1 MKTAKTRIL
10 FADDEK
16 TFRETFL
23 KVLQEEGFDV
33 NAFDNGLDAIEAIKK
48 NVYDIAVLDIDMPGA
63 DGIRVLKEA
72 IKIRPETRVI
82 MITAY
87 GTVEMAVEAIKLGAA
102 EYVMK
107 PVIFDDVLMKIK
119 QQARYRRLQE
129 ENIELKSELGS
140 VFSIDQIISDSP
152 LMGRVFETIYKVAH
166 TKSNIL
172 ITGESGTGKEMVA
185 HAIHSLSE
193 GFPGRFVAVNCS
205 AIPEG
210 LIESEL
216 FGHKKGSFTSA
227 VEDKKGLFEAAQGGT
242 LFLDEIGY
250 MPLACQVKLLRA
262 VEERRITPVGDTESI
277 PVELRV
283 VAATN
288 KNLLNEMA
296 AGNFREDLYYRL
308 NVVGIH
314 LPPLRER
321 KEDIPKLVQHFMAK
335 YNKEMGKNCIC
346 ISEQAMDALINYE
359 WKGNIRELQN
369 IIERAII
376 FAEGDTIQ
384 VADIGLMGMSA
395 DQGFD
400 GDRTLQEA
408 LRRFEK
414 DYIARIMKK
423 CKGDKAEAAR
433 VLDVG
438 VSTLYRKISE
448 LEVNVDSDMLG
459 AS

>member
-1 MKTAKTRIL
+1 MKAMKTKIL

-23 KVLQEEGFDV
+23 KVLQEEGFYVD
-33 NAFDNGLDAIEAIKK
+33 AFDNGLDAIKAVKEIA
-48 NVYDIAVLDIDMPGA
+48 YDIAVLDIDMPGT
-63 DGIRVLKEA
+63 DGISVLKE
-72 IKIRPETRVI
+72 IVKVCPNTRVI

-107 PVIFDDVLMKIK
+107 PVIFDDVLIK
-119 QQARYRRLQE
+119 LRQQARYRRLQE

-140 VFSIDQIISDSP
+140 AFSIDQIISESP
-152 LMGRVFETIYKVAH
+152 LMARVFETIYKVAH
-166 TKSNIL
+166 TKSNVL

-185 HAIHSLSE
+185 HAIHSLSA
-193 GFPGRFVAVNCS
+193 GFPERFVAVNCS

-227 VEDKKGLFEAAQGGT
+227 VDDKKGLFEAAQGGT

-250 MPLACQVKLLRA
+250 MPLSCQVKLLRA
-262 VEERRITPVGDTESI
+262 VEERRITPVGSTESI

-283 VAATN
+283 IAATN
-288 KNLLNEMA
+288 KNLLNEMSD
-296 AGNFREDLYYRL
+296 GNFREDLYYRL

-314 LPPLRER
+314 LPPLRDR
-321 KEDIPKLVQHFMAK
+321 REDIPKLVQHFITK
-335 YNKEMGKNCIC
+335 YNKEMGKNC
-346 ISEQAMDALINYE
+346 SAVSDKAMNVLTNYE

-376 FAEGDTIQ
+376 FAEGDVIE
-384 VADIGLMGMSA
+384 VSDIGLVGISA
-395 DQGFD
+395 EQDE
-400 GDRTLQEA
+400 DRTLQEA
-408 LRRFEK
+408 LRRYEK
-414 DYIARIMKK
+414 EYIFKVLKK
-423 CKGDKAEAAR
+423 CKGDKGQAAKI
-433 VLDVG
+433 LDVG

-448 LEVNVDSDMLG
+448 LEMNVGPGGSG
-459 AS
+459 A

>member
-1 MKTAKTRIL
+1 MKTKIL
-10 FADDEK
+10 LADDEK
-16 TFRETFL
+16 TFRETFF
-23 KVLQEEGFDV
+23 KVLQEEGFTVD
-33 NAFDNGLDAIEAIKK
+33 AFDNGLDAIDAIRQK
-48 NVYDIAVLDIDMPGA
+48 VYDIAVLDIDMPGA
-63 DGIRVLKEA
+63 DGIRVLKE
-72 IKIRPETRVI
+72 ITKVRPDTRVI

-107 PVIFDDVLMKIK
+107 PVIFEDVLIKIK

-129 ENIELKSELGS
+129 ENLELKSELGS
-140 VFSIDQIISDSP
+140 VFSIDQIISESP
-152 LMGRVFETIYKVAH
+152 LMTRIFETIYKVAN
-166 TKSNIL
+166 TKSNVL
-172 ITGESGTGKEMVA
+172 VTGESGTGKEMVA
-185 HAIHSLSE
+185 HAIHSLSG

-227 VEDKKGLFEAAQGGT
+227 VDDKKGLFEAAQGGT

-250 MPLACQVKLLRA
+250 MPLSCQVKLLRA
-262 VEERRITPVGDTESI
+262 VEERRITPVGSTESI

-283 VAATN
+283 IAATN

-296 AGNFREDLYYRL
+296 AGHFREDLYYRL

-314 LPPLRER
+314 LPPLRDR

-335 YNKEMGKNCIC
+335 YNKEMGKSCTS
-346 ISEQAMDALINYE
+346 ISEKAMNILANYE

-376 FAEGDTIQ
+376 FAEGDVIE
-384 VADIGLMGMSA
+384 VSDIGLVGVSSDA
-395 DQGFD
+395 AENE
-400 GDRTLQEA
+400 DRPLQDA
-408 LRRFEK
+408 LRRFER
-414 DYIARIMKK
+414 DYIFKILKK
-423 CKGDKAEAAR
+423 CKGDKAEAAK
-433 VLDVG
+433 VLGVG

-448 LEVNVDSDMLG
+448 LEMNVESEALG

>member
-1 MKTAKTRIL
+1 MKTKIL

-33 NAFDNGLDAIEAIKK
+33 DAFDNGTDAIRAIKETA
-48 NVYDIAVLDIDMPGA
+48 YDIAVLDINMPGA
-63 DGIRVLKEA
+63 DGIRVLKETM
-72 IKIRPETRVI
+72 KVRPETRVI

-87 GTVEMAVEAIKLGAA
+87 GTVEMAVQAIKLGAA

-107 PVIFDDVLMKIK
+107 PVIFEDVLIKIK

-140 VFSIDQIISDSP
+140 AFSIDQIISESP
-152 LMGRVFETIYKVAH
+152 LMARVFETIYKVAK
-166 TKSNIL
+166 TKSNVL

-185 HAIHSLSE
+185 HAIHALSE

-227 VEDKKGLFEAAQGGT
+227 VQDKKGLFEAAQGGT

-250 MPLACQVKLLRA
+250 MPLSCQVKLLRA

-283 VAATN
+283 IAATN
-288 KNLLNEMA
+288 KNLPNEMA

-314 LPPLRER
+314 LPPLRQR

-335 YNKEMGKNCIC
+335 YNKEMGKTCTS
-346 ISEQAMDALINYE
+346 ISDTAMDVLTNYE

-376 FAEGDTIQ
+376 FAEGDVIE
-384 VADIGLMGMSA
+384 VSDIGLVGVADEGADIA
-395 DQGFD
+395 DQS
-400 GDRTLQEA
+400 LQDA

-414 DYIARIMKK
+414 DYIFKIMRK
-423 CKGDKAEAAR
+423 CKGDKAEAAK
-433 VLDVG
+433 VLGVG

-448 LEVNVDSDMLG
+448 LEMNIDSDMLG
-459 AS
+459 G

>member
-1 MKTAKTRIL
+1 MKTKIL

-23 KVLQEEGFDV
+23 KVLQEEGFEVD
-33 NAFDNGLDAIEAIKK
+33 AFDNGLDAIEAIKESL
-48 NVYDIAVLDIDMPGA
+48 YDIAVLDIDMPGA
-63 DGIRVLKEA
+63 DGIRVLKE
-72 IKIRPETRVI
+72 IVKLRPETRVI

-87 GTVEMAVEAIKLGAA
+87 GTVEMAVEAIKIGAA

-107 PVIFDDVLMKIK
+107 PVIFEDVLIKIK

-129 ENIELKSELGS
+129 ENLQLKSELDS
-140 VFSIDQIISDSP
+140 VFSIDQIISESP
-152 LMGRVFETIYKVAH
+152 LMAKIFETIYKVAK
-166 TKSNIL
+166 TRSNIL
-172 ITGESGTGKEMVA
+172 VTGESGTGKEMVA

-193 GFPGRFVAVNCS
+193 TFPGRFVAVNCS

-250 MPLACQVKLLRA
+250 MPLSCQVKLLRA
-262 VEERRITPVGDTESI
+262 VEERRITPVGSTESI
-277 PVELRV
+277 SVDLRV
-283 VAATN
+283 IAATN
-288 KNLLNEMA
+288 KNLQNEMA
-296 AGNFREDLYYRL
+296 AGHFREDLYYRL

-314 LPPLRER
+314 LPPLRDR
-321 KEDIPKLVQHFMAK
+321 KEDIPKLVKHFMKK
-335 YNKEMGKNCIC
+335 YNKQMGKNCT
-346 ISEQAMDALINYE
+346 SMMDKAMNMLINHE

-369 IIERAII
+369 VIERAII
-376 FAEGDTIQ
+376 FAESNVIQ
-384 VADIGLMGMSA
+384 VSDIGLAGASSEPTK
-395 DQGFD
+395 DED
-400 GDRTLQEA
+400 ETLQDA

-414 DYIARIMKK
+414 GYIYKILKK
-423 CKGDKAEAAR
+423 CKGDKQEASKI
-433 VLDVG
+433 LDVG

-448 LEVNVDSDMLG
+448 LEMDVDPETLG
-459 AS
+459 A

>member
-1 MKTAKTRIL
+1 MKTRIL
-10 FADDEK
+10 LADDEQ
-16 TFRETFL
+16 TFRMTFT
-23 KVLQEEGFDV
+23 KVLHEEGFDV
-33 NAFDNGLDAIEAIKK
+33 DDFDNGLDAIDAIKK
-48 NVYDIAVLDIDMPGA
+48 NAYDIAILDIQMPGA
-63 DGIRVLKEA
+63 DGIKVLKE
-72 IKIRPETRVI
+72 IVKVSPNTRVI

-87 GTVEMAVEAIKLGAA
+87 GTVEMAVEAIKFGAS

-107 PVIFDDVLMKIK
+107 PVIFDDVLLKIK

-129 ENIELKSELGS
+129 ENIQLKSDLGS
-140 VFSIDQIISDSP
+140 IFSVDQIIGDSP
-152 LMGRVFETIYKVAH
+152 VMARVFETIYKVAN

-185 HAIHSLSE
+185 HAIHSLSG

-227 VEDKKGLFEAAQGGT
+227 VEDKKGLFEAAQEGT

-250 MPLACQVKLLRA
+250 MPLSCQVKLLRA
-262 VEERRITPVGDTESI
+262 VEERRITPVGSTESI
-277 PVELRV
+277 PIELRI

-288 KNLLNEMA
+288 KILLNEIST
-296 AGNFREDLYYRL
+296 GHFREDLYYRL
-308 NVVGIH
+308 NVVGVH

-321 KEDIPKLVQHFMAK
+321 REDIPKLVEHFMAK
-335 YNKEMGKNCIC
+335 YNSQMGKNCVSV
-346 ISEQAMDALINYE
+346 SERAMNVLMNYE

-369 IIERAII
+369 VIERAII
-376 FAEGDTIQ
+376 FAEDET
-384 VADIGLMGMSA
+384 VNVSDIGLVSVSSDSIDSQERG
-395 DQGFD
+395 
-400 GDRTLQEA
+400 LQDA
-408 LRRFEK
+408 LHCFEK
-414 DYIARIMKK
+414 EYILRVLKK
-423 CKGDKAEAAR
+423 HKGDKALAAGD
-433 VLDVG
+433 LGIG

-448 LEVNVDSDMLG
+448 LEMNSDIERLG

>member
-1 MKTAKTRIL
+1 MKIKIL

-33 NAFDNGLDAIEAIKK
+33 DGFDNGLDAIEAIKK
-48 NVYDIAVLDIDMPGA
+48 TTYDIAVLDINMPGA

-72 IKIRPETRVI
+72 IKVRPNIRVI

-87 GTVEMAVEAIKLGAA
+87 GTVEMAVEAIKLGAS

-107 PVIFDDVLMKIK
+107 PVIFDDVLIKIK

-140 VFSIDQIISDSP
+140 VFSIDQIISESP
-152 LMGRVFETIYKVAH
+152 LMTKIFETIYKVAG
-166 TKSNIL
+166 TKSNVL
-172 ITGESGTGKEMVA
+172 VTGESGTGKEMVA
-185 HAIHSLSE
+185 HAIHALSE

-227 VEDKKGLFEAAQGGT
+227 VEDKIGLFEAAQRGAI
-242 LFLDEIGY
+242 FLDEIGY
-250 MPLACQVKLLRA
+250 MPLSCQVKLLRA
-262 VEERRITPVGDTESI
+262 VEERRITPVGATESI
-277 PVELRV
+277 PIELRV
-283 VAATN
+283 IAATN
-288 KNLLNEMA
+288 KNLQNEMA
-296 AGNFREDLYYRL
+296 AGHFREDLYYRL

-321 KEDIPKLVQHFMAK
+321 REDIPKLVQHFMTK
-335 YNKEMGKNCIC
+335 YNKETGKNCT
-346 ISEQAMDALINYE
+346 SVSDKAMNILAHHE

-376 FAEGDTIQ
+376 FAEADVIETT
-384 VADIGLMGMSA
+384 DIGIAAASGDLA
-395 DQGFD
+395 EDQ
-400 GDRTLQEA
+400 DRTLQEA
-408 LRRFEK
+408 LSRFEK
-414 DYIARIMKK
+414 DYIFKILKK
-423 CKGDKAEAAR
+423 CKGDKTEAAK
-433 VLDVG
+433 VLGVG

-448 LEVNVDSDMLG
+448 LEMNVDPDVLG
-459 AS
+459 VQ

>member
-1 MKTAKTRIL
+1 MKIKIL

-33 NAFDNGLDAIEAIKK
+33 DGFDNGLDAIEAIKK
-48 NVYDIAVLDIDMPGA
+48 TTYDIAVLDINMPGA

-72 IKIRPETRVI
+72 IKVRPNIRVI

-87 GTVEMAVEAIKLGAA
+87 GTVEMAVEAIKLGAS

-107 PVIFDDVLMKIK
+107 PVIFDDVLIKIK

-140 VFSIDQIISDSP
+140 VFSIDQIISESP
-152 LMGRVFETIYKVAH
+152 LMTKIFETIYKVAG
-166 TKSNIL
+166 TKSN
-172 ITGESGTGKEMVA
+172 A
-185 HAIHSLSE
+185 LSE

-227 VEDKKGLFEAAQGGT
+227 VEDKIGLFEAAQRGAI
-242 LFLDEIGY
+242 FLDEIGY
-250 MPLACQVKLLRA
+250 MPLSCQVKLLRA
-262 VEERRITPVGDTESI
+262 VEERRITPVGATESI
-277 PVELRV
+277 PIELRV
-283 VAATN
+283 IAATN
-288 KNLLNEMA
+288 KNLQNEMA
-296 AGNFREDLYYRL
+296 AGHFREDLYYRL

-321 KEDIPKLVQHFMAK
+321 REDIPKLVQHFMTK
-335 YNKEMGKNCIC
+335 YNKETGKNCT
-346 ISEQAMDALINYE
+346 SVSDKAMNILAHHE

-376 FAEGDTIQ
+376 FAEADVIETT
-384 VADIGLMGMSA
+384 DIGIAAASGDLA
-395 DQGFD
+395 EDQ
-400 GDRTLQEA
+400 DRTLQEA
-408 LRRFEK
+408 LSRFEK
-414 DYIARIMKK
+414 DYIFKILKK
-423 CKGDKAEAAR
+423 CKGDKTEAAK
-433 VLDVG
+433 VLGVG

-448 LEVNVDSDMLG
+448 LEMNVDPDVLG
-459 AS
+459 VQ

>member
-1 MKTAKTRIL
+1 MKTKIL
-10 FADDEK
+10 LADDEK

-33 NAFDNGLDAIEAIKK
+33 DAFDNGLDTIDAIKK
-48 NVYDIAVLDIDMPGA
+48 APYDIAVLDIDMPGA
-63 DGIRVLKEA
+63 DGIRVLKEVM
-72 IKIRPETRVI
+72 KVRPNTRVI

-87 GTVEMAVEAIKLGAA
+87 GTVEMAVEAIKLGAS

-107 PVIFDDVLMKIK
+107 PVIFEDVLIKIK

-129 ENIELKSELGS
+129 ENIELKNELGT
-140 VFSIDQIISDSP
+140 VFSIDQIISQSP
-152 LMGRVFETIYKVAH
+152 LMAKIFETIYKVAG
-166 TKSNIL
+166 TKSNVL

-227 VEDKKGLFEAAQGGT
+227 VEDRKGLFEAAQGGT

-250 MPLACQVKLLRA
+250 MPLSCQVKLLRA
-262 VEERRITPVGDTESI
+262 VEERRITPVGATDSI

-283 VAATN
+283 IAATN
-288 KNLLNEMA
+288 KNLENEMTL
-296 AGNFREDLYYRL
+296 GRFREDLYYRL
-308 NVVGIH
+308 NVVGVH

-321 KEDIPKLVQHFMAK
+321 REDIPKLIGHFMVK
-335 YNKEMGKNCIC
+335 YNKEMGKNC
-346 ISEQAMDALINYE
+346 SSVSDKAMHILTHYE

-376 FAEGDTIQ
+376 FAEGDVIEA
-384 VADIGLMGMSA
+384 ADIGLVSA
-395 DQGFD
+395 L
-400 GDRTLQEA
+400 GDPVQEEDKTLQEA
-408 LRRFEK
+408 MQRFEK
-414 DYIARIMKK
+414 EYIYKILKK
-423 CKGDKAEAAR
+423 CKGDKAEAAK
-433 VLDVG
+433 VLGVG

-448 LEVNVDSDMLG
+448 LEMNINKDILG
-459 AS
+459 A

>member
-1 MKTAKTRIL
+1 MKTKIL
-10 FADDEK
+10 FADDEN

-33 NAFDNGLDAIEAIKK
+33 DAFDNGLDAIDAIKK
-48 NVYDIAVLDIDMPGA
+48 TEYDIAVLDIDMPGA
-63 DGIRVLKEA
+63 DGIRVLKEVV
-72 IKIRPETRVI
+72 KVRPDTRVI
-82 MITAY
+82 MITAF
-87 GTVEMAVEAIKLGAA
+87 GSVEMAVEAIKIGAA
-102 EYVMK
+102 EYVVK
-107 PVIFDDVLMKIK
+107 PVIFEDVLIKIK

-140 VFSIDQIISDSP
+140 VFSIDQIISESP
-152 LMGRVFETIYKVAH
+152 LMAKIFETIYKVAG
-166 TKSNIL
+166 TKSNVL
-172 ITGESGTGKEMVA
+172 VTGESGTGKEMVA
-185 HAIHSLSE
+185 HAIHALSE

-250 MPLACQVKLLRA
+250 MPLSCQVKLLRA
-262 VEERRITPVGDTESI
+262 VEERRITPVGSTESI

-283 VAATN
+283 IAATN
-288 KNLLNEMA
+288 KNLQNEMA
-296 AGNFREDLYYRL
+296 AGHFREDLYYRL

-314 LPPLRER
+314 LPPLRQR
-321 KEDIPKLVQHFMAK
+321 KEDIPKLVQHFMTK
-335 YNKEMGKNCIC
+335 YNKEMGKNCSS
-346 ISEQAMDALINYE
+346 ISDRAMDLLINYE

-376 FAEGDTIQ
+376 FAESD
-384 VADIGLMGMSA
+384 VVEASDIGLVSA
-395 DQGFD
+395 SGELTADE
-400 GDRTLQEA
+400 DRTLQEA
-408 LRRFEK
+408 LRKFEK
-414 DYIARIMKK
+414 DYIYKILKK
-423 CKGDKAEAAR
+423 CKGDKAEAAK
-433 VLDVG
+433 VLGVG

-448 LEVNVDSDMLG
+448 LEMNVDPEILG
-459 AS
+459 A